1 MSNRLFFAINPE
13 NRIRKEYI
21 ICNWYLATACRLHAL
36 LFFFLFFFL
45 SFQFLS
51 LLIQLLI
58 VPALLYFYL
67 PILRRDLL

>member
-1 MSNRLFFAINPE
+1 MQLVFSNGLPSACTVVFFS
-13 NRIRKEYI
+13 
-21 ICNWYLATACRLHAL
+21 
-36 LFFFLFFFL
+36 F

-67 PILRRDLL
+67 LILRRDLLGEQ